1 MKNIILYDIKEE
13 EKENWRTYVG
23 REDFQIEVKK
33 FLTVEQISEIIE
45 STLNS
50 KDETESMLIYYALL
64 VEFCTNI
71 DIEQFRDE
79 DDLINASKI
88 YNVLAENGLTEFD
101 SFIYNI
107 GDVWEIQKEERSV
120 YKVALS
126 LADAI
131 KESIGNF
138 DTKELA
144 NSIGQLKEIADRP
157 NVIDF
162 DKASKGKKK

>member
-1 MKNIILYDIKEE
+1 MRHFADRKMK
-13 EKENWRTYVG
+13 G
-23 REDFQIEVKK
+23 RSPGHKRK
-33 FLTVEQISEIIE
+33 S
-45 STLNS
+45 
-50 KDETESMLIYYALL
+50 
-64 VEFCTNI
+64 
-71 DIEQFRDE
+71 
-79 DDLINASKI
+79 
-88 YNVLAENGLTEFD
+88 
-101 SFIYNI
+101 
-107 GDVWEIQKEERSV
+107 IQKEERSV